1 VGWSG
6 DRKSALFSQPQ
17 IVWAS
22 DYSVCYSSFYRD
34 YVRCKATWR
43 WGLSKFDG
51 SGTRAYGVAGTVEV
65 ESRDPLI
72 FAVGIRA
79 SAYLVTPRG
88 VLDAASSG
96 EITVYFRATATTLEA
111 VGRSTPTGLT
121 AS

>member
-6 DRKSALFSQPQ
+6 DRGSALLSQPR

-34 YVRCKATWR
+34 KATWR

-65 ESRDPLI
+65 EARDPLI

-79 SAYLVTPRG
+79 NAYLVTPRG

-96 EITVYFRATATTLEA
+96 EITVYFRAATTTLEA
-111 VGRSTPTGLT
+111 VGSL
-121 AS
+121 